1 MMPVRE
7 YVFTSSDCLVNNHWD
22 KSNEMFLRI
31 FMIND
36 DKLTETT
43 QRKADLGAD
52 LAGEAVIV
60 AEPLE
65 MNTECVWQFH
75 QLNTIKYT

>member
-36 DKLTETT
+36 DKLTETI

-52 LAGEAVIV
+52 LAGEAVV
-60 AEPLE
+60 MAKSLY
-65 MNTECVWQFH
+65 MNTQRIRQFC
-75 QLNTIKYT
+75 QLEN